1 MLIDEG
7 STEAFKEGYR
17 AFYNELKNLYDE
29 MMDEYR
35 SEEYYDG
42 ITSAYE
48 DALLELELTIQ
59 NWGDSDWDEEELIAY

>member
-7 STEAFKEGYR
+7 STEEFKNGYR
-17 AFYNELKNLYDE
+17 AFYNNLKNLYDE

-48 DALLELELTIQ
+48 DARIELELYME
-59 NWGDSDWDEEELIAY
+59 DWNGEWETF